1 MFGQVCSGEV
11 RLDHASSGYAL
22 LVQVNPCYYMLGHV
36 TSGFAGLGQMRSGW

>member
-11 RLDHASSGYAL
+11 KLDHASSVYAL
-22 LVQVNPCYYMLGHV
+22 LVQVTSCHFMFGHV